1 MLYKIKN
8 KNYQIVIVHK
18 ENNRKNKNLNKI
30 IQLINLIC
38 NKKIKIMLNN
48 RLVQQSKR
56 KQ

>member
-56 KQ
+56 K